1 MSNSSGALATDAG
14 LWPMPQTVNDL
25 MRADIDKTVLKT
37 LTVSWSSEDDGTYD
51 DSGSGLY
58 TFSANRESYESYA
71 LAALQS
77 DVATIKSA
85 IRTTVPLAVRMA
97 CTVDIFPYTRLLRS
111 DLEVR
116 GSEAVAPLR

>member
-1 MSNSSGALATDAG
+1 
-14 LWPMPQTVNDL
+14 MPQTVNDL

-37 LTVSWSSEDDGTYD
+37 LTVSWSSEDDGMYD

-77 DVATIKSA
+77 DVANIKTA
-85 IRTTVPLAVRMA
+85 ISTTVPLAVRMA
-97 CTVDIFPYTRLLRS
+97 CTLDIFPYTRLLQS
-111 DLEVR
+111 DLEVSER
-116 GSEAVAPLR
+116 GINGDDCVSLFVSHYSTGPFRS